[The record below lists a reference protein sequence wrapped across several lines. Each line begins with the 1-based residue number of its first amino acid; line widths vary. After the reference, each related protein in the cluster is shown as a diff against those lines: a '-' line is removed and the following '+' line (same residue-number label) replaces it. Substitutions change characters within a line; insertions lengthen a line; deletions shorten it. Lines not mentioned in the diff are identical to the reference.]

1 MDISA
6 ADFDEWSAA
15 WHANKMRRPNCTVAY
30 KCIAQRTD
38 GTPCEKA
45 VKEGLRT
52 CWNHRKALC
61 AKGATMLQKKPA
73 TLSCE

>member
-1 MDISA
+1 MEITA

-45 VKEGLRT
+45 VSRGLPT
-52 CWNHRKALC
+52 CWNHRKAARKRPSEVLRKESSLPS
-61 AKGATMLQKKPA
+61 A
-73 TLSCE
+73 E